1 MNQPAQRDATL
12 LVIDDAEDNCSFLK
26 HKLEKSGYRVEVA
39 TDGQEALFVLN
50 RRRIDMVLLDLIMP
64 VMNGFTVL
72 EKMRANEKLASIPV
86 VIMSS
91 IDDEDT
97 ARDCLEFGASKYIYK
112 PFDMRDVLGTIQAC
126 LKH

>member
-1 MNQPAQRDATL
+1 MNQPLQADTTL
-12 LVIDDAEDNCSFLK
+12 LVIDDAEDNCSLLK
-26 HKLEKSGYRVEVA
+26 QKLEKSGYRVEVA

-72 EKMRANEKLASIPV
+72 EKMRANKNFANIPV
-86 VIMSS
+86 IIMSS

-112 PFDMRDVLGTIQAC
+112 PLDMRDVLGSIKEC
-126 LKH
+126 LQH